1 MKCTYFNAFTG
12 VPVYSRA
19 RKIEIK
25 WAKTAS
31 PPIHVASQYESI
43 NVSPPFGLS
52 VNRPS
57 PASPVYPRSPP
68 RRPREWPVS
77 KRSIFEKGLSKCSV
91 TLACR
96 YIIEKREHSRR
107 ASISSRSV
115 RRGWQSEVT
124 IRCFSLES
132 NILNGN
138 SKWMIILQ
146 RGMDRAFLKVWWSRE
161 YFLDFIETRK
171 YSRLYVCI

>member
-1 MKCTYFNAFTG
+1 MFPLRSVYLSTG
-12 VPVYSRA
+12 PLRPPPFIRA
-19 RKIEIK
+19 RHLVVH
-25 WAKTAS
+25 A
-31 PPIHVASQYESI
+31 
-43 NVSPPFGLS
+43 NGLFRNS
-52 VNRPS
+52 RF
-57 PASPVYPRSPP
+57 
-68 RRPREWPVS
+68 S
-77 KRSIFEKGLSKCSV
+77 KQSIFEKGLSKCSV

-115 RRGWQSEVT
+115 RRGWRSEVT
-124 IRCFSLES
+124 IPCFSLES

>member
-1 MKCTYFNAFTG
+1 MLGWKTGGRRFSRNMKCTYFNAFTG

-91 TLACR
+91 TLVCR
-96 YIIEKREHSRR
+96 YIIENTLGEPRFHLVPFVENDGAR
-107 ASISSRSV
+107 
-115 RRGWQSEVT
+115 
-124 IRCFSLES
+124 
-132 NILNGN
+132 
-138 SKWMIILQ
+138 
-146 RGMDRAFLKVWWSRE
+146 
-161 YFLDFIETRK
+161 
-171 YSRLYVCI
+171 